1 MSAGRLLPP
10 RWAYTLVCGSRRRNP
25 SSLST
30 SFAVVPMISRLTRT
44 GRIFSPY
51 NLSKNFDAA
60 QLVEP
65 SILVVPV
72 APVVATAA
80 PNTIPELPPATS
92 PLSDALAGSMTQ
104 DAALPE
110 FSLPPL
116 LVDPTPVMAVDLA
129 QTPIAPGVH
138 TGAGS
143 AATRPRKRG
152 RSPGA
157 DAANHTKR
165 NRRSRRKKQRAGK
178 QPDVLSRGPPLTAMK
193 HIDNAKVLSVPL
205 RLHTLPIA
213 KGAFV
218 GKRQS
223 VDKEREWTLEDLKAD
238 GFEVFEWDGIPRTP
252 YILADAQERVV
263 AVLAGRPE
271 DTSWDEVVKEANRA
285 MEATAKKCTF
295 QEQHLNHR
303 RGSSRRWQ
311 QGSHTAVD
319 RRLTQTPGNFRNT
332 PSNAAAL
339 DELCQNQAIKRI
351 AGFGCTA
358 YSLYAPKVH
367 RSTCASLK
375 KLCNKHPTLQF
386 NFTNSMFPATTFNFG
401 PGAVCIEHVDA

>member
-1 MSAGRLLPP
+1 
-10 RWAYTLVCGSRRRNP
+10 
-25 SSLST
+25 
-30 SFAVVPMISRLTRT
+30 MISHITRT
-44 GRIFSPY
+44 GQIFSPY

-60 QLVEP
+60 QLVERAPLDVDGADHWDITPVERVSSSSP
-65 SILVVPV
+65 SPPLSPL
-72 APVVATAA
+72 PPLT
-80 PNTIPELPPATS
+80 PSPELPPATS
-92 PLSDALAGSMTQ
+92 LLSDVLAGSMTP
-104 DAALPE
+104 DAVFPA

-116 LVDPTPVMAVDLA
+116 LVDPTPVMAVNPA
-129 QTPIAPGVH
+129 QAPTASGVD

-143 AATRPRKRG
+143 AAICPRKRG

-157 DAANHTKR
+157 DATNHVKR
-165 NRRSRRKKQRAGK
+165 SRRSRRKKQRACR

-238 GFEVFEWDGIPRTP
+238 GFEVFEWDGITP

-303 RGSSRRWQ
+303 RG
-311 QGSHTAVD
+311 
-319 RRLTQTPGNFRNT
+319 F
-332 PSNAAAL
+332 
-339 DELCQNQAIKRI
+339 
-351 AGFGCTA
+351 
-358 YSLYAPKVH
+358 
-367 RSTCASLK
+367 
-375 KLCNKHPTLQF
+375 
-386 NFTNSMFPATTFNFG
+386 FPALATGFSYG
-401 PGAVCIEHVDA
+401 GGQKVCHLCGRRVMLLRG